1 MAVHTLVRFL
11 DHRRVISL
19 EVEPSRKVQNRL
31 GAKLY
36 TIAAPF
42 ASVVEDM
49 HDALGDL
56 NLPGIQWSSPK
67 VHVILGKR
75 FSRSKD

>member
-42 ASVVEDM
+42 ASVVEEA
-49 HDALGDL
+49 DALG
-56 NLPGIQWSSPK
+56 IESPRISGALQK
-67 VHVILGKR
+67 SCYLGKR
-75 FSRSKD
+75 FPFKG